1 VFMVGMSQHDNMARC
16 LKRLKILEEG
26 ADVQV
31 GCQSVIG
38 GRIEVVK
45 MRGNQTQTEEE
56 ERVGCSCL
64 AFAGAGLGYLYGKSE
79 TRGRQYTL
87 RREGVIGE
95 KERKRLKSNATGN
108 RLHGVVCKRE
118 VQ

>member
-1 VFMVGMSQHDNMARC
+1 VFVVGMSRHDNMARC
-16 LKRLKILEEG
+16 LKWLKILEEG
-26 ADVQV
+26 ADIQV
-31 GCQSVIG
+31 GCRSVIG
-38 GRIEVVK
+38 GQIEVVK
-45 MRGNQTQTEEE
+45 THGNQTQMEEG

-87 RREGVIGE
+87 CREGVIGE

-108 RLHGVVCKRE
+108 RPHGVVCKRE